1 MTMEN
6 LNWSLLIMITISW
19 MMLIKVKIPM
29 IIWIVV
35 FFHNFIFYEEETFLK
50 IQLSFYFCNKVLGTD
65 ESTDEILSRL
75 LKEHEARITYKL
87 LTEDFLGNNEFNG
100 EDGNDDL
107 PETLRL
113 RYKVRK
119 ENWYVRRIFY
129 IIKVGHVIRLDL

>member
-1 MTMEN
+1 M
-6 LNWSLLIMITISW
+6 
-19 MMLIKVKIPM
+19 
-29 IIWIVV
+29 
-35 FFHNFIFYEEETFLK
+35 
-50 IQLSFYFCNKVLGTD
+50 LGTD
-65 ESTDEILSRL
+65 ESTYEILSRL

-119 ENWYVRRIFY
+119 KNWYVRRIFY
-129 IIKVGHVIRLDL
+129 IINVGHVIRLDL

>member
-1 MTMEN
+1 M
-6 LNWSLLIMITISW
+6 
-19 MMLIKVKIPM
+19 
-29 IIWIVV
+29 
-35 FFHNFIFYEEETFLK
+35 
-50 IQLSFYFCNKVLGTD
+50 GTD

-100 EDGNDDL
+100 EDDNDDL

-119 ENWYVRRIFY
+119 LYLYLRRMLYFIN
-129 IIKVGHVIRLDL
+129 VIRNIDMKIFELRSLFEIYSEFKNVECFIKRTS

>member
-1 MTMEN
+1 M
-6 LNWSLLIMITISW
+6 
-19 MMLIKVKIPM
+19 
-29 IIWIVV
+29 
-35 FFHNFIFYEEETFLK
+35 
-50 IQLSFYFCNKVLGTD
+50 LGTD

-129 IIKVGHVIRLDL
+129 IINVGHVK

>member
-1 MTMEN
+1 MKKKYFKN
-6 LNWSLLIMITISW
+6 IL
-19 MMLIKVKIPM
+19 
-29 IIWIVV
+29 
-35 FFHNFIFYEEETFLK
+35 
-50 IQLSFYFCNKVLGTD
+50 LSFYLCNKVLGTD

-100 EDGNDDL
+100 EDDNDDL

-119 ENWYVRRIFY
+119 LYLYLRRMLYFIN
-129 IIKVGHVIRLDL
+129 VSHVL